1 MKNLGDGGGGGRE
14 RGGEVREEISNWEKT
29 NLNFELGG
37 EVSGLRMNL
46 AIRLFYGIRMYIS

>member
-1 MKNLGDGGGGGRE
+1 MGGGGGGE